1 MSTGRDASARLVAS
15 VLASRADMAE
25 TKMVFQNVTASSLD
39 GRSGPFRFRQGQQE
53 MTSMK
58 HRRHQAGFTLI
69 ELMIV
74 VAIIGVLAAVAIPAY
89 QNYVKKAAYTEV
101 VSSVTPVKLAISECY
116 VAKGSLADCDTAS
129 ELGITLPSGTNA
141 LDSVSI
147 TATTAVINMTPKAY
161 KGIATAD
168 TCALTPTAGT
178 GVLKWDY
185 SGKCVDNGYIK

>member
-1 MSTGRDASARLVAS
+1 
-15 VLASRADMAE
+15 
-25 TKMVFQNVTASSLD
+25 
-39 GRSGPFRFRQGQQE
+39 
-53 MTSMK
+53 MK

-101 VSSVTPVKLAISECY
+101 LSSATPVKLAISECY
-116 VAKGSLADCDTAS
+116 NVKGSLADCDTAGD
-129 ELGITLPSGTNA
+129 LGITLPSGTNA
-141 LDSVSI
+141 LDSVTI
-147 TATTAVINMTPKAY
+147 TETTAAIKMTPNAY
-161 KGIATAD
+161 KGIAAAD
-168 TCALTPTAGT
+168 TCVLTPTAGG